1 VLTWIDELLDALI
14 YLHGQDVVHRDIKP
28 QNLKLNSDNRLILL
42 DFGIAKNQT
51 GSRSVQAF
59 TPQFAPLEQIQGEG
73 TDPRSDLYSVAAT
86 AYALLTNEQPQS
98 SMTRFMEVSRQEPDP
113 LHPLHE
119 TNPQVPRAASTVLM
133 QALALR
139 AAERPTDAITMR
151 DMLRQARQQ
160 PDSDP
165 TIVTPSRA
173 ALPPTQAIAIGRT
186 QAQQTSPQIAPPSPA
201 TVAVQQPDATSS
213 TSTMP
218 PRSPWL
224 LPAVGGGMLVLI
236 LILAGAMLAQGF
248 VGQADTPAQP
258 ADTAN
263 ESPRNDDNVP
273 QVALAAT
280 QEGDTTQEDTT
291 IEQTAQSL
299 DATATAVAQMEQ
311 TAQARTAAEAR
322 AQTTTALQATEQA
335 IAATAEALAE
345 AQTAQAEAGS
355 TSLLP
360 QPTAPPPAAAGN
372 VCDQA
377 TVIGSIS
384 ELAIQESPVID
395 NTYIEGTAPRGAR
408 VDVLCVEPET
418 SDGRVWA
425 WIRYGGTEGWMST
438 RYLRFNQGMPVGQCN
453 TGTVVEVAA
462 LSIREETNRGSRY
475 LAEVPGGNQVA
486 VLCVPQIFDDGR
498 DWVFVHYQG
507 IEGWMSK
514 RYLNIQ

>member
-1 VLTWIDELLDALI
+1 
-14 YLHGQDVVHRDIKP
+14 
-28 QNLKLNSDNRLILL
+28 
-42 DFGIAKNQT
+42 
-51 GSRSVQAF
+51 
-59 TPQFAPLEQIQGEG
+59 
-73 TDPRSDLYSVAAT
+73 
-86 AYALLTNEQPQS
+86 
-98 SMTRFMEVSRQEPDP
+98 
-113 LHPLHE
+113 
-119 TNPQVPRAASTVLM
+119 
-133 QALALR
+133 
-139 AAERPTDAITMR
+139 
-151 DMLRQARQQ
+151 
-160 PDSDP
+160 
-165 TIVTPSRA
+165 
-173 ALPPTQAIAIGRT
+173 
-186 QAQQTSPQIAPPSPA
+186 
-201 TVAVQQPDATSS
+201 
-213 TSTMP
+213 
-218 PRSPWL
+218 
-224 LPAVGGGMLVLI
+224 
-236 LILAGAMLAQGF
+236 MLAQGF
-248 VGQADTPAQP
+248 VGGADTPTQSAG
-258 ADTAN
+258 AASDG
-263 ESPRNDDNVP
+263 PRNGDNGP

-299 DATATAVAQMEQ
+299 DATATAVAHMEQ
-311 TAQARTAAEAR
+311 TAQARTVAEAR
-322 AQTTTALQATEQA
+322 ERTTTALQATEQA

-360 QPTAPPPAAAGN
+360 PPTAPPPAAAGN

-384 ELAIQESPVID
+384 QLAIQESPVID
-395 NTYIEGTAPRGAR
+395 NTYIEGTAPRGAT

-418 SDGRVWA
+418 SDERVWV

-498 DWVFVHYQG
+498 AWVFVHYQG
-507 IEGWMSK
+507 IEGWMST